1 MQVSILHAMLVFG
14 MVVVGGDDWT
24 APFGASA
31 ITNEAPFDIK
41 MNDAFLLKGQNLGKR
56 VATSLLRWHKK

>member
-1 MQVSILHAMLVFG
+1 MLL
-14 MVVVGGDDWT
+14 VGGDDWT
-24 APFGASA
+24 APFGAAA
-31 ITNEAPFDIK
+31 ITNEAPFDTT